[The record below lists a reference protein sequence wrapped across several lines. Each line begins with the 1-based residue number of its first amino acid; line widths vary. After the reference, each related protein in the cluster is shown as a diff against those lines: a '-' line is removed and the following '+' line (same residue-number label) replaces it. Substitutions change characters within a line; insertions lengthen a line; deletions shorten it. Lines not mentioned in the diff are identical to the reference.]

1 MDREIALGYGKLI
14 AGHVKALRPHVAGR
28 VVHDLGAGD
37 MEKARLLLHL
47 GAEKV
52 HAVEK
57 DSYPF
62 SLPLRIDRHEMYFKD
77 YRPAEIDV
85 AFLSWPSNHLL
96 EGLLPLL
103 VKAKTIIYL
112 GKNTDGT
119 SCGFP
124 ALFVYLTTRR
134 LLVHKPHPRNTLI
147 IVGERLRK
155 PRAPEHEELA
165 GIRAYDELLRYDS
178 RPV

>member
-1 MDREIALGYGKLI
+1 MGYGKI
-14 AGHVKALRPHVAGR
+14 IDVQVKALRPFVAGR

-57 DSYPF
+57 APYPF
-62 SLPLRIDRHEMYFKD
+62 SLPLRIERHEMYFKD
-77 YRPAEIDV
+77 YRPAEVDV
-85 AFLSWPSNHLL
+85 ALLSWPANHMM

-124 ALFVYLTTRR
+124 ALFVYLTIRR
-134 LLVHKPHPRNTLI
+134 LLVHKPHPTNTLI
-147 IVGERLRK
+147 IVGEPLRK
-155 PRAPEHEELA
+155 PRTPEHEELA
-165 GIRAYDELLRYDS
+165 GIRAYDELLRYDG
-178 RPV
+178 PV